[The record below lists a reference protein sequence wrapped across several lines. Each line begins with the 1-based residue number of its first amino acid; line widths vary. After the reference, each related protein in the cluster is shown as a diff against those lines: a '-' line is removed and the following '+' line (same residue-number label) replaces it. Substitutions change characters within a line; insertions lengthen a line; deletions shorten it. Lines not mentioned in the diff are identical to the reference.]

1 MEPGAYYC
9 PRILIQFI
17 SKLFIVSNR
26 LIERVWMRGEEK
38 YRTILNAAKQVFAR
52 EGFYNSKV
60 SEIAREAHVAD
71 GTIYLYFKNKD
82 DILISLFEEELTRII
97 KLVKNGLENIV
108 DPCQKIIK
116 FCEIHLAMVESDK
129 PLAEVIQVELRQSN
143 KFMREYKNKLFLSYL
158 NIMAEIIIDGQQQ
171 GIFRKDAKPEIAS
184 RVIFGSLD
192 ELSTYLITSKR
203 KRFDVNDIA
212 KEVAG
217 YFINGLC

>member
-1 MEPGAYYC
+1 
-9 PRILIQFI
+9 
-17 SKLFIVSNR
+17 
-26 LIERVWMRGEEK
+26 MRGEEK
-38 YRTILNAAKQVFAR
+38 YRMILNAAKQVFAR

-97 KLVKNGLENIV
+97 KDVRTAIDTVQDPREKLEKFFENHLVMI
-108 DPCQKIIK
+108 
-116 FCEIHLAMVESDK
+116 ESDR

-143 KFMREYKNKLFLSYL
+143 KFMREYKNKHFLAYL
-158 NIMAEIIIDGQQQ
+158 NIIGEIISEGQLK
-171 GIFRKDAKPEIAS
+171 GIFRKDIKPEIAS

-203 KRFDVNDIA
+203 KRYDVHDIA
-212 KEVAG
+212 REVACH
-217 YFINGLC
+217 FLEGLIQPATA